1 MKIIDKRKDYYDY
14 LVGTYGLDPDIV
26 FDRRGSITLNREFW
40 FNDRYPN
47 IGAKFPNT
55 TSLSLPQKRKE
66 PILCSDNKIPVF
78 GLDIKSILSIG
89 KFTYDILLD
98 RYVEEDGE
106 TIGGSNHIIRIYN
119 RDDEE
124 RYPIS
129 LILGRISVYGGNLA
143 SHYHKIEHGLLRGY
157 YASDNII
164 LNGTWITKL
173 FPATKVW
180 EDVYDFLSSLKD
192 KEIIDTRTDKEKI
205 VSAGFDTKTSFR
217 NIK

>member
-26 FDRRGSITLNREFW
+26 FDRRGSITLNSEFW
-40 FNDRYPN
+40 FNDQYPN
-47 IGAKFPNT
+47 IGAK
-55 TSLSLPQKRKE
+55 LPDTYKYSQKRKE
-66 PILCSDNKIPVF
+66 PILYGDNKIPVF
-78 GLDIKSILSIG
+78 GLSIISTLSIG
-89 KFTYDILLD
+89 KFTYNILLD

-106 TIGGSNHIIRIYN
+106 TIGGSNHIIGIYN
-119 RDDEE
+119 RDDKEK
-124 RYPIS
+124 YPIS
-129 LILGRISVYGGNLA
+129 FILDRSSFYGGNLTG
-143 SHYHKIEHGLLRGY
+143 HYHKIEHGLLQGY
-157 YASDNII
+157 YAIDNVI

-180 EDVYDFLSSLKD
+180 EDVYDFLSSQKD

-205 VSAGFDTKTSFR
+205 ISAGFDTKTSFR

>member
-26 FDRRGSITLNREFW
+26 FDRRGSITLNSEFW
-40 FNDRYPN
+40 FNDQYPN
-47 IGAKFPNT
+47 IGAKLPNT
-55 TSLSLPQKRKE
+55 AILHLPQKRKE

-78 GLDIKSILSIG
+78 GLDINSTISIG
-89 KFTYDILLD
+89 KFTYDVLLD

-119 RDDEE
+119 RDDKEK
-124 RYPIS
+124 YPIS
-129 LILGRISVYGGNLA
+129 FILGRIPVYSG
-143 SHYHKIEHGLLRGY
+143 SYHKIEHGLLRGY
-157 YASDNII
+157 YATDNVI
-164 LNGTWITKL
+164 LDGTWITKL
-173 FPATKVW
+173 FPATNVW

-205 VSAGFDTKTSFR
+205 VCAGFDTKTSFR

>member
-26 FDRRGSITLNREFW
+26 FDRRGSITLNSEFW

-47 IGAKFPNT
+47 IGAKLPST
-55 TSLSLPQKRKE
+55 DSLPQKRKE
-66 PILCSDNKIPVF
+66 PILCVDNKIPVF
-78 GLDIKSILSIG
+78 GLNITSTLSIG
-89 KFTYDILLD
+89 KFTYDVLLD

-106 TIGGSNHIIRIYN
+106 TIGGSNHIIRIYS
-119 RDDEE
+119 RDDKEK
-124 RYPIS
+124 YPIS
-129 LILGRISVYGGNLA
+129 FVLGSCSVYGGNLA
-143 SHYHKIEHGLLRGY
+143 GHYHKIEHGLLRGY
-157 YASDNII
+157 YAIDNVI
-164 LNGTWITKL
+164 LDGTWITKL

-180 EDVYDFLSSLKD
+180 EDVYDFLCSQKD
-192 KEIIDTRTDKEKI
+192 IKIIDTRTDKEKI